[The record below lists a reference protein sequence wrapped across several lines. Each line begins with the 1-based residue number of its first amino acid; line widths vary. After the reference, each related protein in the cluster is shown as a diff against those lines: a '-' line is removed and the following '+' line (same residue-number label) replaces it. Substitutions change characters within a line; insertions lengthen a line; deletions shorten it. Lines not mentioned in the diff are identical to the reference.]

1 MNRFGRNSRKQLSTA
16 DGRLQDIAHIV
27 LKIKDHAVIKGH
39 RNQREQHTAY
49 LDGHSGLD
57 WPNGKHNKLPST
69 AIDVQTY
76 PLPYNPDGS
85 INEQE
90 LREEQLYLLG
100 LYKGVAHERGIPLR
114 TGGDWDRDGEIA
126 DNSFD
131 DFFHAELDI

>member
-1 MNRFGRNSRKQLSTA
+1 MNRFGRNSRRQLSTS

-39 RNQREQHTAY
+39 RTEREQRSAY
-49 LDGHSGLD
+49 ENGHSQLD

-76 PLPYNPDGS
+76 PLPQ
-85 INEQE
+85 NEQE

-100 LYKGVAHERGIPLR
+100 LYAGVGYMKDIPIR
-114 TGGDWDRDGEIA
+114 IGGDWDRDGEIT

-131 DFFHAELDI
+131 DFFHVEIDDGD

>member
-1 MNRFGRNSRKQLSTA
+1 MSNRFGRNSRRQLSTA

-39 RNQREQHTAY
+39 RNQREQHTAFIE
-49 LDGHSGLD
+49 GHSELD
-57 WPNGKHNKLPST
+57 WPHGKHNKLPST

-76 PLPYNPDGS
+76 PLPK
-85 INEQE
+85 NEQE

-100 LYKGVAHERGIPLR
+100 LYMGIGYMKNIR
-114 TGGDWDRDGEIA
+114 IRIGGDWDRDGEIA

-131 DFFHAELDI
+131 DFFHVELDE

>member
-1 MNRFGRNSRKQLSTA
+1 MSFRFGRNSRRQLSTA

-39 RNQREQHTAY
+39 RNQREQHTAFIE
-49 LDGHSGLD
+49 GHSELD
-57 WPNGKHNKLPST
+57 WPNGKHNKLPSI

-76 PLPYNPDGS
+76 PLPQ
-85 INEQE
+85 NEQE

-100 LYKGVAHERGIPLR
+100 LYAGVGYMKDIPIR
-114 TGGDWDRDGEIA
+114 IGGDWDRDGEIT

-131 DFFHAELDI
+131 DFFHVEIDDGD

>member
-1 MNRFGRNSRKQLSTA
+1 MNRFGRNSRKQLSTS

-39 RNQREQHTAY
+39 RNERQQHAAFIE
-49 LDGHSGLD
+49 GHSELD
-57 WPNGKHNKLPST
+57 WPHGKHNKLPST

-76 PLPYNPDGS
+76 PLPQ
-85 INEQE
+85 NEQE

-100 LYKGVAHERGIPLR
+100 LYAGVGHVKDIPIR
-114 TGGDWDRDGEIA
+114 VGGDWDRDGEIA

-131 DFFHAELDI
+131 DFFHVELDL